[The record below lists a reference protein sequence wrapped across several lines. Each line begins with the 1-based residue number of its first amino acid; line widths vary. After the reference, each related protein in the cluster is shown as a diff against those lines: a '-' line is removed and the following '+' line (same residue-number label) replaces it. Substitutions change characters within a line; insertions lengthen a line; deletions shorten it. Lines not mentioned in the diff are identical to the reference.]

1 MMTIKQAVK
10 VLKEEREFLGI
21 SWEELFVLCRA
32 ESSALKLA
40 ALDAYDAYQQH
51 LEDHQWLENVLEDM

>member
-1 MMTIKQAVK
+1 MMQLNQAIRI
-10 VLKEEREFLGI
+10 LRREKDFLGI

-40 ALDAYDAYQQH
+40 ALDAYDAY
-51 LEDHQWLENVLEDM
+51 EAFMEGA